1 MFRTRFCFAD
11 LLVCVGVA
19 LVASALLLF
28 PFLFAE
34 TGERLVI
41 TTPTDRYEYRLDE
54 NRRLTVESGGITLE
68 IVIENGK
75 ARVAHATCPDGVCY
89 AGGEIFRAGQSILC
103 APAGVTLL
111 VEGGEDDVDFIA
123 G

>member
-28 PFLFAE
+28 PFLFVE

-41 TTPTDRYEYRLDE
+41 MTPTDRYEYRLDE

-75 ARVAHATCPDGVCY
+75 ARVAHATCPDGGRVRVH
-89 AGGEIFRAGQSILC
+89 GEVL
-103 APAGVTLL
+103 
-111 VEGGEDDVDFIA
+111 EN
-123 G
+123 